1 MILLIVL
8 FDTLYNYIKGVWKMK
23 IELYGF
29 LFIVGFIFIVSFLVV
44 LTDELERWVK
54 NREK

>member
-1 MILLIVL
+1 
-8 FDTLYNYIKGVWKMK
+8 MK

-29 LFIVGFIFIVSFLVV
+29 LFIVGFVFIVSFLVV

-54 NREK
+54 DREK

>member
-1 MILLIVL
+1 
-8 FDTLYNYIKGVWKMK
+8 MK

-29 LFIVGFIFIVSFLVV
+29 LFIVWFIFIVSFLVV
-44 LTDELERWVK
+44 LIDELERWVK

>member
-1 MILLIVL
+1 M
-8 FDTLYNYIKGVWKMK
+8 TQMK

-54 NREK
+54 DREK

>member
-1 MILLIVL
+1 
-8 FDTLYNYIKGVWKMK
+8 MK
-23 IELYGF
+23 IELYGL

>member
-1 MILLIVL
+1 
-8 FDTLYNYIKGVWKMK
+8 MK

-29 LFIVGFIFIVSFLVV
+29 LFIVGFMFIVSFLVV
-44 LTDELERWVK
+44 LTDELESWVK

>member
-1 MILLIVL
+1 
-8 FDTLYNYIKGVWKMK
+8 MK

-44 LTDELERWVK
+44 LTDELESWVK

>member
-1 MILLIVL
+1 M
-8 FDTLYNYIKGVWKMK
+8 TQMK

-44 LTDELERWVK
+44 LTDELESWVK

>member
-1 MILLIVL
+1 
-8 FDTLYNYIKGVWKMK
+8 MK

-44 LTDELERWVK
+44 LTDKLERWVK

>member
-1 MILLIVL
+1 
-8 FDTLYNYIKGVWKMK
+8 MK

>member
-1 MILLIVL
+1 
-8 FDTLYNYIKGVWKMK
+8 MK

-44 LTDELERWVK
+44 LTDELEHWVK
-54 NREK
+54 DREKQR

>member
-1 MILLIVL
+1 
-8 FDTLYNYIKGVWKMK
+8 MK

-29 LFIVGFIFIVSFLVV
+29 LFIVGFMFIVSFLVV

>member
-1 MILLIVL
+1 
-8 FDTLYNYIKGVWKMK
+8 MK

-29 LFIVGFIFIVSFLVV
+29 LSIVGFIFIVSFLVV

-54 NREK
+54 DREK

>member
-1 MILLIVL
+1 
-8 FDTLYNYIKGVWKMK
+8 MK

-44 LTDELERWVK
+44 LIDELERWVK